1 MTDHFQ
7 QIYAQQADQYDRMVS
22 HEDYQGNILPALQA
36 IRPLKDLEVIEFGAG
51 TGRVTR
57 LLVPHV
63 RHIWACDLSRHML
76 ITARDRL
83 PEAVSL
89 IVGDNRQMPVRSECA
104 DLVIAGWSFGHATGW
119 YQDRW
124 ADEIGLALDE
134 MARIMR
140 PDGTRVILETL
151 GTGNQTPI
159 APNETLAAYYHW
171 LETERGFQRTWVRTD
186 LKFESIDAAVQ
197 GTRFFFGDA
206 FADQVRREGWST
218 IPECTG
224 IWWRS
229 GR

>member
-51 TGRVTR
+51 TGRITR
-57 LLVPHV
+57 LLAPQVQ
-63 RHIWACDLSRHML
+63 RIYAFDLFLHML
-76 ITARDRL
+76 ITARSTL
-83 PEAVSL
+83 PPEVPLSA
-89 IVGDNRQMPVRSECA
+89 GDNRRMPVRAQCA

-124 ADEIGLALDE
+124 ADEIARALDE
-134 MARIMR
+134 MTRIAR
-140 PDGTRVILETL
+140 PNGTLVILETL
-151 GTGNQTPI
+151 GTGHSTPI
-159 APNETLAAYYHW
+159 APNPTLAAYYDW
-171 LETERGFQRTWVRTD
+171 LESEQGFQRTWVRTD
-186 LKFESIDAAVQ
+186 LRFESVDAADQ
-197 GTRFFFGDA
+197 GTRFFFGDD

-229 GR
+229 R